1 MFVASLNWIS
11 YKSIYYSLAAKYFRA
26 DTFLHP
32 IRHAYQVHWMKKA
45 GAYGHD
51 FTAKLITSLSKNLST
66 SVSEVM
72 DNGRSSAVSIELP
85 IFSAWL
91 TEQTGDVSNVVQVAR
106 ELRNGQDFQD
116 IRGFLREIRIAYD
129 ELGVTHANKSI
140 EKWKK
145 EIDKASKNLKQHYGV
160 DAGNGIQ
167 GSFLIK
173 VYNSIA
179 ALKGL
184 PQFPEIEF
192 KVPLPEFIRINK
204 SSSFS
209 NLYKNIASELTAVER
224 LGGIRD
230 MMASKFRI
238 DDQYYVPPK
247 TESPRFRKFASEWK
261 LPM

>member
-1 MFVASLNWIS
+1 
-11 YKSIYYSLAAKYFRA
+11 
-26 DTFLHP
+26 
-32 IRHAYQVHWMKKA
+32 
-45 GAYGHD
+45 
-51 FTAKLITSLSKNLST
+51 
-66 SVSEVM
+66 
-72 DNGRSSAVSIELP
+72 
-85 IFSAWL
+85 
-91 TEQTGDVSNVVQVAR
+91 
-106 ELRNGQDFQD
+106 
-116 IRGFLREIRIAYD
+116 LREIRIAYD